1 MKGTA
6 RGLRGGEG
14 WEKNWERTGEK
25 RGEQRGNGLAGS
37 AERWDRASLCRTEGG
52 TGRGPRVTAGGDV
65 GRQGGQEGRDRLEWG
80 QEGGA
85 GLGRL
90 DREDG
95 NGAGSQ
101 V

>member
-1 MKGTA
+1 MGSGVGA
-6 RGLRGGEG
+6 GVGHPLGDRGGGGVRCEVVC
-14 WEKNWERTGEK
+14 W
-25 RGEQRGNGLAGS
+25 RGS
-37 AERWDRASLCRTEGG
+37 
-52 TGRGPRVTAGGDV
+52 GPR
-65 GRQGGQEGRDRLEWG
+65 RGGQEGRDRLEWG

-85 GLGRL
+85 VLGRL

>member
-1 MKGTA
+1 M
-6 RGLRGGEG
+6 
-14 WEKNWERTGEK
+14 
-25 RGEQRGNGLAGS
+25 
-37 AERWDRASLCRTEGG
+37 
-52 TGRGPRVTAGGDV
+52 